1 MKKKWDWDRLKA
13 DFLVSEFDDVKSF
26 LDQLDINYT
35 SINWKYFKWWA
46 KEKQEFKQK
55 VINQALEDAAKK
67 KAKDIELDIDDL
79 KFLESWV
86 VKVAKQKLIKHSK
99 WKKVDTRLKEIWDIA
114 REGLG
119 KKDEKENE
127 KFEPFNNYMIV
138 NVWEAKDNNS

>member
-1 MKKKWDWDRLKA
+1 MKRKWDWNRLKA

-26 LDQLDINYT
+26 FNQLWISYE
-35 SINWKYFKWWA
+35 SVNWKKYKWWA
-46 KEKQEFKQK
+46 KEKQEYRQK
-55 VINQALEDAAKK
+55 VINQALEDAAKR
-67 KAKDIELDIDDL
+67 KAKEIELNVDDL

-127 KFEPFNNYMIV
+127 KFEPFNTYMIV
-138 NVWEAKDNNS
+138 NVWEDKDNNS

>member
-1 MKKKWDWDRLKA
+1 MKRKWDWNRLKA

-26 LDQLDINYT
+26 FNQLWISYE
-35 SINWKYFKWWA
+35 SVNWKKYKWWA
-46 KEKQEFKQK
+46 KAKAEYKKTIIDK
-55 VINQALEDAAKK
+55 ALEEAARK

-138 NVWEAKDNNS
+138 NVWEDKDNNS

>member
-1 MKKKWDWDRLKA
+1 MRKKWDWDRIKA

-26 LDQLDINYT
+26 FNQLWISYE
-35 SINWKYFKWWA
+35 SVNWKKYKWWA
-46 KEKQEFKQK
+46 KAKAEYKKTIIDK
-55 VINQALEDAAKK
+55 ALEEAARK

-138 NVWEAKDNNS
+138 NVWENKDNNS

>member
-1 MKKKWDWDRLKA
+1 M
-13 DFLVSEFDDVKSF
+13 KSF
-26 LDQLDINYT
+26 FNQLWISYE
-35 SINWKYFKWWA
+35 SVNWKKYKWWA
-46 KEKQEFKQK
+46 KAKAEYKKTIIDK
-55 VINQALEDAAKK
+55 ALEDAAKR
-67 KAKDIELDIDDL
+67 KAKEIELDVDDL

-138 NVWEAKDNNS
+138 NVWENKDNNS

>member
-1 MKKKWDWDRLKA
+1 MKRKWDWDRIKA
-13 DFLVSEFDDVKSF
+13 DFLVSEYDDVKSF
-26 LDQLDINYT
+26 FNHLWISYE
-35 SINWKYFKWWA
+35 SVNWKKYKWWA
-46 KEKQEFKQK
+46 KAKAEYKKTIIDK
-55 VINQALEDAAKK
+55 ALEEAARK

-86 VKVAKQKLIKHSK
+86 VKVAKQKLIRHSK

-138 NVWEAKDNNS
+138 NVWENKDNNS